1 MDNVDMF
8 GLLVP
13 LSFDGVKVTPWGMMA
28 AIGPNAFRTDGEY
41 YGNFAGTSAKF
52 PRAGMFPVGGAR
64 HKDGFKDGKRLS
76 AYGAAWWAGLTGD
89 ITYWDPFRIAFDFNY
104 GAVDYDDSRLNRSGW
119 LASLLFEYKL
129 DWAIPGLYGWYAS
142 GDDNNP
148 ANGSERMPSMSVNNN
163 NNGFSN
169 FAFNGNPYIA
179 RENTLG
185 YDMSGTW
192 GIGARLK
199 DISFVEDL
207 KHTFR
212 VNYIGGTNSPTMAK
226 RYLSGADRP
235 GYHSFVDGPNEGALG
250 MNPLYMTTNDSALE
264 IGLSNEYKM
273 YENFIVYLD
282 AAYLAT
288 WMDHS
293 KSVWG
298 HSKMNGKDDEVRD
311 PWNVN
316 LSFVYSF

>member
-226 RYLSGADRP
+226 KMSLNDMYA
-235 GYHSFVDGPNEGALG
+235 NEGGLG
-250 MNPLYMTTNDSALE
+250 MEAMYLTTQDSALE
-264 IGLSNEYKM
+264 IGLTNTYQM
-273 YENFIVYLD
+273 YENFVINLEADYIALWLD
-282 AAYLAT
+282 T
-288 WMDHS
+288 S

-298 HSKMNGKDDEVRD
+298 ARHRNGSPIPQTNDA
-311 PWNVN
+311 WNIN
-316 LSFVYSF
+316 ASFVYSF